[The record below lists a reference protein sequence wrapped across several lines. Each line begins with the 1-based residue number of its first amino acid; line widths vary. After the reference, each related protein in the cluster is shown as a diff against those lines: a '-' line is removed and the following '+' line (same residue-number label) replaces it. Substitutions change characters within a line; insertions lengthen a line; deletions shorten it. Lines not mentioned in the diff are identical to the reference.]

1 MSFAFDV
8 NSAKH
13 PTTNKRLKSL
23 DGMRAYSTQ
32 VETVFDR
39 MELKGNDAAA
49 LPIPTSVF
57 DEVDRVTKKVMTEPT
72 TDIIYQ
78 DLMSLSRPIDIG
90 ALKFIDR
97 MSSDSGAVT
106 VSMSMS
112 TEHVGDITAYKE
124 NPTIVPIFQGG
135 AVRLPREVAAWKH
148 AGFDVLLDD
157 HENAVRAVRNKISDS
172 FLNGAVTDTGN
183 ETSYGLLNNPFVK
196 EYKTKVDFTSQ
207 STSGEDMRNALL
219 AALHQ
224 HRVDSLVISPRTLY
238 ISLDIDAQL
247 DRKYIPTDAASRTIR
262 EELLSLPLVKEIKP
276 TALVTGNNMIAGV
289 LSSEFIRSIVGQ
301 EVSSFSNIRQTP
313 FDPFKWYVWAGVGLN
328 IRADY
333 NGRCGFC
340 RITK

>member
-1 MSFAFDV
+1 MSFVFDV

-13 PTTNKRLKSL
+13 PTTKKRLNET
-23 DGMRAYSTQ
+23 DNMRAYSNH
-32 VETVFDR
+32 VEHAFDL
-39 MELKGNDAAA
+39 MKVNAGAA
-49 LPIPTSVF
+49 LPIPTSIF

-72 TDIIYQ
+72 TDVVYQ
-78 DLMSLSRPIDIG
+78 DLMALSRPVDIG

-97 MSSDSGAVT
+97 VSSDSGAVS

-112 TEHVGDITAYKE
+112 TEHVGDITAYKQRE
-124 NPTIVPIFQGG
+124 THVPIFQGG
-135 AVRLPREVAAWKH
+135 AVRQPREVAAWKH

-183 ETSYGLLNNPFVK
+183 EESYGLLNDPLVK

-207 STSGEDMRNALL
+207 ATSGEDMRNAML
-219 AALHQ
+219 AALQQ
-224 HRVDSLVISPRTLY
+224 HRIDSLVISPRTVY
-238 ISLDIDAQL
+238 VSLDIDAQL